1 MGSSSLPD
9 QRSNL
14 SSLHWEC
21 RVLATGPPEKF
32 LVLFIL
38 YYVRVLCIQKL
49 KTVKKIPGIFAITA
63 SFKWILVIKE
73 KKVKAVKIKLPHN
86 YKAHYCTVSW
96 SLFPQLL
103 PQVYAGPTRAQR
115 ATQTPSGHTC
125 GGLSLREADRLFGR
139 GRQLL
144 PCGLEMTGPRPQW
157 RPLHQGLW
165 GQRGEESSNRDT
177 TQFCPSSGGTR
188 HN

>member
-1 MGSSSLPD
+1 MRIIVDIMSGDKAPL
-9 QRSNL
+9 
-14 SSLHWEC
+14 E
-21 RVLATGPPEKF
+21 
-32 LVLFIL
+32 IL
-38 YYVRVLCIQKL
+38 
-49 KTVKKIPGIFAITA
+49 
-63 SFKWILVIKE
+63 
-73 KKVKAVKIKLPHN
+73 
-86 YKAHYCTVSW
+86 
-96 SLFPQLL
+96 
-103 PQVYAGPTRAQR
+103 AQR

-144 PCGLEMTGPRPQW
+144 LCGLEMTGPRLQW